1 MKSLKFSRKSVIF
14 GGITLLIVILGAIIF
29 AIFSRNTVFTKAEYV
44 KEVVFQNQ
52 DFNDLLDKYIDQ
64 IISYNGSKE
73 ATEKLETTAQKLS
86 DFVSTLKEKLG
97 PKVPNESKNHYDKMM
112 AAYDIYLEAIDMYK
126 KAVPKNLGDERKALI
141 AEAESK
147 LSEAK
152 KTMKELD

>member
-1 MKSLKFSRKSVIF
+1 MKSLKLSRKSVIF
-14 GGITLLIVILGAIIF
+14 GVIILLIVILGAITF

-44 KEVVFQNQ
+44 KEVVLQNQ

-126 KAVPKNLGDERKALI
+126 KAVPKNLGEERNALI

-152 KTMKELD
+152 KAMKELD